1 MRRAWMLVLAIG
13 FMCGLSGCTAE
24 DKTGFSIDLSNLN
37 WQTIA
42 ILAGALLTP
51 FNAILKPFTAALQPF
66 VAILQ
71 RIGIL
76 KAPVTPDDTPNE
88 LTIAEL
94 IAILTDLLA
103 RTNDQAVKTQ
113 LLALIA
119 TATGVTEPSGKVVAS
134 AKGK

>member
-13 FMCGLSGCTAE
+13 FMCGLSGCTTE

-42 ILAGALLTP
+42 ILVGALLTP
-51 FNAILKPFTAALQPF
+51 FNAILKPFMTALQPF

-76 KAPVTPDDTPNE
+76 KAPVTPDESPNE

-119 TATGVTEPSGKVVAS
+119 TATGVTEPSGKAVTN